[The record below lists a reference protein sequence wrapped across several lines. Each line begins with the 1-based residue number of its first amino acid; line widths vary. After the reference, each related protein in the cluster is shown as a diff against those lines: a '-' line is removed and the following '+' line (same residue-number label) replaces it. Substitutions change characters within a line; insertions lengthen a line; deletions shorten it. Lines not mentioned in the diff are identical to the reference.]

1 MRVAG
6 VDTHKQS
13 HALCVLDACGTVIFK
28 GEFEANESGYAL
40 IAQAIGAPDDCRG
53 VGVEGTSTYGAG
65 LTRALLSKGYRVYE
79 VLRPKRAPRRPGEGK
94 NDIADAERAARDVA
108 AGINLSLPRSGV
120 EWVDQVRML
129 HAAREQAVKI
139 QTATINAARGIL
151 ITAPER
157 LRRRLEQK
165 SSKKFMESLLRK
177 RTLSDP
183 VEAAAIVSLRCLAK
197 VWKVASEEA
206 AEARCAIKTLM
217 DEHARPLVEMTGSSE
232 LAAAK
237 LVIAAGGCGERL
249 RDEAA
254 FASLCGVAPVE
265 ASSGKVHRHRLNR
278 GGDRQA
284 NRALFSI
291 VLVRMRYDERTRK
304 YVEKRTR
311 EGLSKKEIMRCLK
324 RYVAREVYKNLKKC
338 S

>member
-1 MRVAG
+1 MKVAG
-6 VDTHKQS
+6 VDTHKHS
-13 HALCVLDACGTVIFK
+13 HALCVLDEFGAVIFK
-28 GEFEANESGYAL
+28 GEFEASESGYAL

-53 VGVEGTSTYGAG
+53 IGVEGTSTYGAG
-65 LTRALLSKGYRVYE
+65 LTRMLLSRGYRVYE

-94 NDIADAERAARDVA
+94 SDLADAERAARDVA
-108 AGINLSLPRSGV
+108 AGTNLSLPRGGAD
-120 EWVDQVRML
+120 WVDQVRMF
-129 HAAREQAVKI
+129 HAAREQAVKV
-139 QTATINAARGIL
+139 QTATTNAARGIL
-151 ITAPER
+151 VTAPEG

-165 SSKKFMESLLRK
+165 SSKKLMESLLRK
-177 RTLSDP
+177 RALSDP
-183 VEAAAIVSLRCLAK
+183 VEAAAAASLRCLAR
-197 VWKVASEEA
+197 VWKAASEEA
-206 AEARCAIKTLM
+206 AEARRAIKALM
-217 DEHARPLVEMTGSSE
+217 EEHARPLVEMPGSSE

-237 LVIAAGGCGERL
+237 LVIAAGGRGERL

-254 FASLCGVAPVE
+254 FASLCGAAPVE
-265 ASSGKVHRHRLNR
+265 ASSGKVRRHRLNR

-291 VLVRMRYDERTRK
+291 VLVRMRYDERTKK

-324 RYVAREVYKNLKKC
+324 RYVAREVYRALKKC